1 MPFFGIG
8 LHIIIALFFAVHAIR
23 AGRPM
28 YWLLILF
35 SFPLLGSIVYF
46 FAEYLPASR
55 VEHGVKQV
63 STKALQLLDPSRALR
78 DARQAFDLTPTV
90 QNRMRLAIALDDA
103 GEYGEAVQQF
113 DACLNGPF
121 ANDLEVCFGAAKA
134 NLHFQQPQAAIQLL
148 LDIRKK
154 QSSFRP
160 EELSL
165 LLAKSYAEN
174 HDNANAQTEFMHAN
188 TVFGSTEVRACY
200 ALWSVSVG
208 EINTAKQLRSELEKD
223 WQHWNKHTR
232 SLHKSLFNE
241 LDRAIA
247 AYK

>member
-1 MPFFGIG
+1 M
-8 LHIIIALFFAVHAIR
+8 
-23 AGRPM
+23 
-28 YWLLILF
+28 
-35 SFPLLGSIVYF
+35 
-46 FAEYLPASR
+46 
-55 VEHGVKQV
+55 KQV

-90 QNRMRLAIALDDA
+90 QNRMRLASALDDA

-121 ANDLEVCFGAAKA
+121 ANDLEVCFAAAKA

-148 LDIRKK
+148 VDIRKK
-154 QSSFRP
+154 QSSFRS

-165 LLAKSYAEN
+165 LLAKSYAAN

-188 TVFGSTEVRACY
+188 SAFGSTEVRACY

-208 EINTAKQLRSELEKD
+208 EINTAKQLRTELEKD

-232 SLHKSLFNE
+232 SLHKSLFDE